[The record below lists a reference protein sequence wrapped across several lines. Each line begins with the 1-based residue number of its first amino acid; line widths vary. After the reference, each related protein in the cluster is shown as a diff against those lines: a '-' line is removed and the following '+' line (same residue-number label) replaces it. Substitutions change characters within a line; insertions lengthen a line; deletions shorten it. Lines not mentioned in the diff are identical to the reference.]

1 MRDEYWS
8 DEHCDTHPTHR
19 ELCSTIGGE
28 VMGSFSAWHWLAS
41 APILVLITAIGVV
54 LYFVLRKRPSTI
66 EVQPLSSSVEAA
78 QIHPP
83 VQKVISITY
92 LVGGA
97 FGTIMLLPQLV
108 GVSLDPV
115 SAFAWIVML
124 AQIAAA
130 LYGGWQYWNGK
141 SIGSQVLYWL
151 SWSCVPVISFPLLSY
166 WCAMGMA
173 VFPTIA
179 FGAGHFGADLTM
191 RFGYAGELLF
201 FPTVSGYMLGANLIA
216 VAFVIALDR
225 ELKKRGVP
233 RWPLEQQK
241 A

>member
-1 MRDEYWS
+1 
-8 DEHCDTHPTHR
+8 
-19 ELCSTIGGE
+19 
-28 VMGSFSAWHWLAS
+28 MGSFSAWHWLAS
-41 APILVLITAIGVV
+41 APILILIAAIGVG

-78 QIHPP
+78 PTSSGSALTRPP
-83 VQKVISITY
+83 VQKIISITY
-92 LVGGA
+92 LAGGA

-108 GVSLDPV
+108 GVSLDTI
-115 SAFAWIVML
+115 SALAWIVML

-130 LYGGWQYWNGK
+130 LYGGWQYWNGQA
-141 SIGSQVLYWL
+141 IGSQVLYWL
-151 SWSCVPVISFPLLSY
+151 SWSCVPVISFPLLNY

-179 FGAGHFGADLTM
+179 FGAGHFGADITM

-201 FPTVSGYMLGANLIA
+201 FPTVSDFMLGANLIA

-225 ELKKRGVP
+225 ALKERGVP

>member
-1 MRDEYWS
+1 
-8 DEHCDTHPTHR
+8 
-19 ELCSTIGGE
+19 
-28 VMGSFSAWHWLAS
+28 MGSFSAWHWFVS
-41 APILVLITAIGVV
+41 APILILITAIGIG
-54 LYFVLRKRPSTI
+54 LYVILRKRPSTI
-66 EVQPLSSSVEAA
+66 EFQQLPSSETVAMTSSGSAL
-78 QIHPP
+78 IRPP
-83 VQKVISITY
+83 VQKIISITY
-92 LVGGA
+92 LVGGV

-124 AQIAAA
+124 AQIATA

-141 SIGSQVLYWL
+141 SIGSQMLYWL
-151 SWSCVPVISFPLLSY
+151 SWSCVPVVSFPLLTY

-201 FPTVSGYMLGANLIA
+201 FPTVSGVVLGANLIA
-216 VAFVIALDR
+216 VAFVIVLDR
-225 ELKKRGVP
+225 ALKESGVP
-233 RWPLEQQK
+233 RWPLALQK